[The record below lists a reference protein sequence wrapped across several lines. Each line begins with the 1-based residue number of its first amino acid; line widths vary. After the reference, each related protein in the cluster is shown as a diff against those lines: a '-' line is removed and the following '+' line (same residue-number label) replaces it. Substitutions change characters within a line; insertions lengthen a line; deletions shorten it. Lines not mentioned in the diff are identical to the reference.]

1 MKIDVLGT
9 EYEIIL
15 AGPGENEYLDK
26 RNADGYTD
34 PSIRRIVV
42 RDNAKKHRKITDQ
55 ADLTVCQ
62 ETTLRHEII
71 HAFLFES
78 GLGCECQWHDEEAVD
93 WVARML
99 PRLVNACVEAGA
111 MG

>member
-1 MKIDVLGT
+1 MHIRDVCTGGSRWRRLISRSGQF
-9 EYEIIL
+9 
-15 AGPGENEYLDK
+15 
-26 RNADGYTD
+26 RRRR
-34 PSIRRIVV
+34 SIAL
-42 RDNAKKHRKITDQ
+42 RDNAKKHRTITDQ

-62 ETTLRHEII
+62 EATLRHEII